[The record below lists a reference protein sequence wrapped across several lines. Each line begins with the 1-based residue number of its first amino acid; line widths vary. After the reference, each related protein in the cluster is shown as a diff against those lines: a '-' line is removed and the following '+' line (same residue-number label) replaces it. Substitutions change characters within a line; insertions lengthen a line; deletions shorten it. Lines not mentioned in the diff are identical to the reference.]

1 MAVTFQQLV
10 DHVCTNAEFRHE
22 FEKDPVAAAE
32 SYGVQMT
39 DPVKR
44 ALQEL
49 PIGKIRQLAIA
60 MQGVAQF
67 T

>member
-10 DHVCTNAEFRHE
+10 DHVLTNQQFRHQ

-32 SYGVQMT
+32 SFGVHMT
-39 DPVKR
+39 EPLKH

-49 PIGKIRQLAIA
+49 PIGKIKQVAIA
-60 MQGVAQF
+60 MQGPAQF